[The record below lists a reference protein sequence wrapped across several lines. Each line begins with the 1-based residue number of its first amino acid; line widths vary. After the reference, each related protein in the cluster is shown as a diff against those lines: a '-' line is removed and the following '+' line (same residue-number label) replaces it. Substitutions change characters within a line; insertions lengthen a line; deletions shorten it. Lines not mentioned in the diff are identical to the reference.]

1 MVESVTDEIAVT
13 DLSGN
18 ITEVNER
25 VVQMFGFGSKDEVL
39 GRSAF
44 EFIAQRDCGRAAVNM
59 RKTLKRGSVK
69 DVEYTLV
76 RADGSECPGEVR
88 ASVQKDTSA
97 KPLGFIAVIRDITE
111 RKQAQEEL
119 QRSYERLQRA
129 MEGTKQAFA
138 LTTEMRDPY
147 TSGHQRRVTKLACA
161 IASEMGVSKERIEA
175 IDMAG
180 SVHDIGK
187 MYVPTEILC
196 KPGKLT
202 EVEFSL
208 VKVHPQAGYDIL
220 RTVEFTGPIA
230 QIVLQHHER
239 MNGSGYPSSLSGED
253 ILLEARILAVADVVE
268 AMSSHRPYRPGNVV
282 DKALL
287 EIVQKRDVLYD
298 RNVVDARVT
307 VFTEKG
313 YKFD

>member
-1 MVESVTDEIAVT
+1 
-13 DLSGN
+13 
-18 ITEVNER
+18 
-25 VVQMFGFGSKDEVL
+25 
-39 GRSAF
+39 
-44 EFIAQRDCGRAAVNM
+44 
-59 RKTLKRGSVK
+59 
-69 DVEYTLV
+69 
-76 RADGSECPGEVR
+76 
-88 ASVQKDTSA
+88 
-97 KPLGFIAVIRDITE
+97 
-111 RKQAQEEL
+111 
-119 QRSYERLQRA
+119 

-208 VKVHPQAGYDIL
+208 VKVHPQAGHDIL

-239 MNGSGYPSSLSGED
+239 MNGSGYPSGLSGED

-298 RNVVDARVT
+298 RNAVDACMT